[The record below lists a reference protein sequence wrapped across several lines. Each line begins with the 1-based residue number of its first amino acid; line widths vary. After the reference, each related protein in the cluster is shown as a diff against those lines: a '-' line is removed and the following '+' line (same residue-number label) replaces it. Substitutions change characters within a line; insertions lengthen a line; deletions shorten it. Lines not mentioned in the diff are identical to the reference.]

1 VSHFDQMPI
10 PLAAKLAQTEIRR
23 MCWQR
28 LLIALGITGSTAL
41 VAASVLTAIAIY
53 G

>member
-1 VSHFDQMPI
+1 
-10 PLAAKLAQTEIRR
+10 
-23 MCWQR
+23 MCAWQR

-41 VAASVLTAIAIY
+41 VAAPVLTAIAIY